1 MAKIEYS
8 KKFNQYEDDYY
19 FYEKFSS
26 SINFRHTIIFN
37 GKPLPSFVI
46 IKSIDTQILS
56 DISNT
61 KVKSN
66 VGYRHKKIEFGSKII
81 SIKFSLERNSTLP
94 PFDQQQELLKWVRGN
109 DWKESEL
116 ILPDNPD
123 AHYMAICNNKI
134 ELANSDLESEG
145 TIEFLV
151 CNPYRIGNAK
161 ITLNIK
167 ELQALSREI
176 GSENIKPK
184 IIFDI
189 TEDCEEIKLSI
200 KNSYYD
206 NYIRF
211 KHNFLI
217 GDRLTIDMETKK
229 ITLNGEIKMQI
240 LTLDSKFHEFN
251 KDIKDNVYTLEV
263 GNADVSIELH
273 EVYL

>member
-1 MAKIEYS
+1 MV
-8 KKFNQYEDDYY
+8 KFNH
-19 FYEKFSS
+19 
-26 SINFRHTIIFN
+26 NIIFN
-37 GKPLPSFVI
+37 DKPLPSFVI

-61 KVKSN
+61 TIKRTI
-66 VGYRHKKIEFGSKII
+66 GYRHKKIEFGSKII
-81 SIKFSLERNSTLP
+81 SINFSLERIGTLP
-94 PFDQQQELLKWVRGN
+94 LFEQQQELLKWVKGN
-109 DWKESEL
+109 NWKQSKL
-116 ILPDNPD
+116 ILPDKPN
-123 AHYMAICNNKI
+123 AYYMAICNNKI
-134 ELANSDLESEG
+134 DLSNDDIESEG

-151 CNPYRIGNAK
+151 CNPYRTGINPIK
-161 ITLNIK
+161 LNIN
-167 ELQALSREI
+167 ELQSYHSEI
-176 GSENIKPK
+176 GTENIKPK

-200 KNSYYD
+200 KNSDYD
-206 NYIRF
+206 NYLRF

-217 GDRLTIDMETKK
+217 GDKLIIDMETKK
-229 ITLNGEIKMQI
+229 ITLNGETKMQI